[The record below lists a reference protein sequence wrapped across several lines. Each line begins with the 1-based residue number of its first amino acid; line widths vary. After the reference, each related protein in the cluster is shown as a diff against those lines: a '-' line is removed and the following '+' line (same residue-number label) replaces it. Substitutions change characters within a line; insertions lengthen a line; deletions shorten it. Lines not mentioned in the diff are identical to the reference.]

1 MQTAKPSAFLRFAA
15 LFLAIFLVFPVAAPF
30 ARRDA
35 SKTVDN
41 AVPALLSGSPGD
53 GLLTESDEYQYVL
66 SAYLNG
72 QTEISAKTGQFTLTK
87 AEMSRIFTVM
97 FYSEAELFISGNGYR
112 EVEINGEF
120 TAIRPVYAIDATE
133 IPSKLAEFRALTAA
147 IISEADPEW
156 SEWEKIAF
164 VHDYLALH
172 YDYDQRVYSKDEEEK
187 AQAVYDAYGML
198 KEGVGVCQAYSLLAR
213 YLLKQLGVECECVSC
228 GELNHEWNIVR
239 IGGSWYHVDVTWDD
253 RDDKGLYGQVSHEY
267 FLSSDTHFNAGK
279 HNCAGWDAPVRATN
293 GKFDGFFEDVT
304 TPFILTDGAIYAIN
318 DGRLV
323 SYDPKTEQFTLL
335 RDLSSLKWSTQGG
348 VWEGFYAGLCYL
360 ENGNLYWNT
369 SNEIWSYDP
378 RTGTATRVDTYND
391 SSLMHRKIIF
401 GMRAETEGNAIV
413 FTLAM
418 MRNPNDGNPE
428 EIQRSPSSYVITWQI
443 CDQTYETVCLRNEV
457 PACDEA
463 LLVIP
468 SNVFDY
474 AFLGWD
480 RTPVAATKDATY
492 TAKFRMDRNETVLTS
507 VSLREQY
514 RLLRAARRLLPYAG
528 AGYDE
533 AAERVTELN
542 DLLAVY
548 AAEVDAVNAAF
559 SAVLFGGE

>member
-1 MQTAKPSAFLRFAA
+1 MT
-15 LFLAIFLVFPVAAPF
+15 
-30 ARRDA
+30 
-35 SKTVDN
+35 
-41 AVPALLSGSPGD
+41 
-53 GLLTESDEYQYVL
+53 
-66 SAYLNG
+66 
-72 QTEISAKTGQFTLTK
+72 
-87 AEMSRIFTVM
+87 
-97 FYSEAELFISGNGYR
+97 
-112 EVEINGEF
+112 
-120 TAIRPVYAIDATE
+120 
-133 IPSKLAEFRALTAA
+133 
-147 IISEADPEW
+147 
-156 SEWEKIAF
+156 
-164 VHDYLALH
+164 
-172 YDYDQRVYSKDEEEK
+172 
-187 AQAVYDAYGML
+187 
-198 KEGVGVCQAYSLLAR
+198 
-213 YLLKQLGVECECVSC
+213 
-228 GELNHEWNIVR
+228 
-239 IGGSWYHVDVTWDD
+239 
-253 RDDKGLYGQVSHEY
+253 
-267 FLSSDTHFNAGK
+267 
-279 HNCAGWDAPVRATN
+279 VRA
-293 GKFDGFFEDVT
+293 V
-304 TPFILTDGAIYAIN
+304 A
-318 DGRLV
+318 
-323 SYDPKTEQFTLL
+323 L
-335 RDLSSLKWSTQGG
+335 R
-348 VWEGFYAGLCYL
+348 
-360 ENGNLYWNT
+360 
-369 SNEIWSYDP
+369 
-378 RTGTATRVDTYND
+378 TRAE
-391 SSLMHRKIIF
+391 
-401 GMRAETEGNAIV
+401 RAETEGNAIV